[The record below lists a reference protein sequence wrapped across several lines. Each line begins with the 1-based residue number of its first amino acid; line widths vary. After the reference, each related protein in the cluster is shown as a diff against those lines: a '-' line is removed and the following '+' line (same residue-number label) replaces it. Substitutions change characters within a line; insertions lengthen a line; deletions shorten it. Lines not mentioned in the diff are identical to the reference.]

1 MSKQILKIN
10 DLKKSFIL
18 GGGVEYKVLKGINLE
33 MNAGEFYAL
42 MGPSGSGKSTL
53 LNIVGALIEST
64 SGHVLIDSKDL
75 TTLNDNELT
84 DIRRHKVAWIFQDFS
99 LIPNLSALENVIIPM
114 NLAGEIGP
122 DVEERAI
129 KLLTR
134 VGLEERMNH
143 LPDGMSGGQQQRVAI
158 ARALANRPKLLLADE
173 PTGNLDTQTG
183 HEIIE
188 LFKELAEDGTTI
200 LMVSHDVA
208 LAHSAQKV
216 FILQDG
222 TVEEEIQDL
231 NGGKN
236 NVN

>member
-1 MSKQILKIN
+1 MSSILQIQ
-10 DLKKSFIL
+10 DLKKSFIV
-18 GGGVEYKVLKGINLE
+18 GGGNEYRVLKGINLE
-33 MNAGEFYAL
+33 MKAGEFFAL

-64 SGHVLIDSKDL
+64 SGHVIIDANDL
-75 TTLNDNELT
+75 STLNDNELT

-114 NLAGEIGP
+114 NLAGKIGP
-122 DVEERAI
+122 EVEERAQ
-129 KLLTR
+129 KLLAR
-134 VGLEERMNH
+134 VGLEERVNH
-143 LPDGMSGGQQQRVAI
+143 LPDSMSGGQQQRVAV
-158 ARALANRPKLLLADE
+158 ARALANHPKILLADE
-173 PTGNLDTQTG
+173 PTGNLDTKAG

-222 TVEEEIQDL
+222 KVEEEIEDL
-231 NGGKN
+231 NGGN
-236 NVN
+236 NDVN

>member
-1 MSKQILKIN
+1 MSTILKIQ
-10 DLKKSFIL
+10 DLKKSFIV
-18 GGGVEYKVLKGINLE
+18 GGGTEYPVLKGIDLE
-33 MNAGEFYAL
+33 MKEGEFFAL

-53 LNIVGALIEST
+53 LNIVGALIEAT
-64 SGHVLIDSKDL
+64 SGHVKIESADL
-75 TTLNDNELT
+75 STLNDNELT

-222 TVEEEIQDL
+222 IVEEEIQDL
-231 NGGKN
+231 NGGKK
-236 NVN
+236 

>member
-1 MSKQILKIN
+1 MSTILQIQ
-10 DLKKSFIL
+10 DLKKSFIV
-18 GGGVEYKVLKGINLE
+18 GGGNEYRVLKGINLE
-33 MNAGEFYAL
+33 MKTGEFFAL

-53 LNIVGALIEST
+53 LNIVGALIEAT
-64 SGHVLIDSKDL
+64 SGHVIVDSSDL
-75 TTLNDNELT
+75 STLNDNELT

-122 DVEERAI
+122 EVEERAL
-129 KLLTR
+129 KLLAR
-134 VGLEERMNH
+134 VGLEERVNH
-143 LPDGMSGGQQQRVAI
+143 LPDSMSGGQQQRVAI
-158 ARALANRPKLLLADE
+158 ARAMANHPKLLLADE

-216 FILQDG
+216 FVLQDG
-222 TVEEEIQDL
+222 IVEEEIQDL
-231 NGGKN
+231 NGGNN